1 MHIEVG
7 FAFSAQHSICY
18 TMFNTFCPETFLQ
31 KGYVNY

>member
-7 FAFSAQHSICY
+7 FAFSQHSICY

-31 KGYVNY
+31 KAYVNY